1 MAKEEPKLWTGG
13 QWEHPETPF
22 ILPPKV
28 TIPVAHPPI
37 FRKKR
42 RITEKK
48 KALFLFLVTILLVLG
63 ISVGSFITHY
73 LLPLEGTGEHEISLL
88 YEDEDPFGKIE
99 QAEIG
104 TGVTLAI
111 SVNNENDLST
121 SEIYKKCVPSIVS
134 IQSVGEEGISTGTG
148 ILMTEDGYL
157 ITNAHVVSGAYS
169 VEVMLQNDR
178 IYDAK
183 LVGADA
189 DEDLAVLKIEAYNLT
204 PAEFGDSDLL
214 ECGDMVAAI
223 GDPLGYRTS
232 ITEGIVSALDR
243 TVDVDGVSMRLIQTS
258 APINFG
264 NSGGALINEKGQIV
278 GVTTVKIIS
287 EDGSIDGLGFAIP
300 MNNVKSVVDW
310 LIAGKPTLGITV
322 EQRASEKRGLVV
334 IQVEK
339 QATAYQAGIRTGDI
353 LCSFQGQEVT
363 TIDQLKAA
371 RAGVSV
377 GETVTVEVIQNNQK
391 QEISFV
397 MQSQTEIAA

>member
-1 MAKEEPKLWTGG
+1 MAKENPKLWSGG
-13 QWEHPETPF
+13 QWEHPEQP
-22 ILPPKV
+22 IVLPPKV
-28 TIPVAHPPI
+28 TIPVARPPI
-37 FRKKR
+37 FREKR
-42 RITEKK
+42 RMTGRK
-48 KALFLFLVTILLVLG
+48 KAFFIFLTTILLVLG
-63 ISVGSFITHY
+63 IGVGSFMTQY
-73 LLPLEGTGEHEISLL
+73 LLPKGETEEYEQLL
-88 YEDEDPFGKIE
+88 FYEEEDPFGQIE

-111 SVNNENDLST
+111 STHEGT
-121 SEIYKKCVPSIVS
+121 SLTTSDIYKKCVPSIVS
-134 IQSVGEEGISTGTG
+134 IQSMGLDGISTGTG
-148 ILMTEDGYL
+148 IVMTEDGYL
-157 ITNAHVVSGAYS
+157 ITNAHVVSGAS
-169 VEVMLQNDR
+169 NVEVMLQNDR
-178 IYDAK
+178 VYSAK

-189 DEDLAVLKIEAYNLT
+189 DEDLAVLKIEADNLT
-204 PAEFGDSDLL
+204 PAEFGNSDLL

-243 TVDVDGVSMRLIQTS
+243 TVDVDGVFMRLIQTS

-264 NSGGALINEKGQIV
+264 NSGGALINDRGQIV
-278 GVTTVKIIS
+278 GVTTVKIVS
-287 EDGSIDGLGFAIP
+287 DDGSIDGLGFAIP

-310 LIAGKPTLGITV
+310 LIAGKPTLGVTV

-334 IQVEK
+334 VQVEER
-339 QATAYQAGIRTGDI
+339 ATAYEAGIRTGDI

-377 GETVTVEVIQNNQK
+377 GETVTVEIIRNHKK

-397 MQSQTEIAA
+397 MQSQTEIVA

>member
-22 ILPPKV
+22 VLPPKV
-28 TIPVAHPPI
+28 TIPVAHPPV

-42 RITEKK
+42 RMTERK

-63 ISVGSFITHY
+63 ISVGSFITQY
-73 LLPLEGTGEHEISLL
+73 LLPKEGTGEHEISLL
-88 YEDEDPFGKIE
+88 YEDEDPFGQIE
-99 QAEIG
+99 QADIG

-111 SVNNENDLST
+111 STNNENSLST

-134 IQSVGEEGISTGTG
+134 IQSMGTDGISTGTG

-157 ITNAHVVSGAYS
+157 ITNAHVVSGAFA

-189 DEDLAVLKIEAYNLT
+189 DEDLAVLKIEADNLV
-204 PAEFGDSDLL
+204 PAEFGNSNLL

-278 GVTTVKIIS
+278 GVTTVKIVS

-377 GETVTVEVIQNNQK
+377 GETVTVEVIRNNQK